1 MENKVSKEYFSGAK
15 SSGTNSLKF
24 KKNFPYVISITSGKG
39 GVGKTLTTVNL
50 ALSARRLGLKVL
62 VLDGDMGLAN
72 VDVVLGL
79 QARYN
84 INDVLEG
91 RIGINSI
98 ILDGPL
104 GIKIIPSGSGISQL
118 AQLGF
123 VQRVALLEQLEQLDE
138 DFDLLI
144 IDTSAGIADTVL
156 HLNSV
161 AEKTVVVTTPE
172 PHAMTDAYAMI
183 KVLSDNQRQ
192 PNISLL
198 VNMTKSESEGHQVYQ
213 RLAGVADRFIGKNID
228 YLGSVPFD
236 PQIQKAI
243 IQRQAANEFTT
254 HTNAGQAWN
263 KIAHAVFDSQNS
275 SPLRDQEQIWREL
288 VWVNQENT
296 QVSRI

>member
-1 MENKVSKEYFSGAK
+1 MEKTVNSDTTSGA
-15 SSGTNSLKF
+15 GFNSEKKMKF
-24 KKNFPYVISITSGKG
+24 QKNFPHVISITSGKG

-104 GIKIIPSGSGISQL
+104 GVKIIPSGSGICQL
-118 AQLGF
+118 AQLSF
-123 VQRVALLEQLEQLDE
+123 VQRIALLEQLEQLNE
-138 DFDLLI
+138 DFDVLV

-161 AEKTVVVTTPE
+161 AEQSIIVTTPE

-183 KVLSDNQRQ
+183 KVLSDQKKQ
-192 PNISLL
+192 PNISLM
-198 VNMTKSESEGHQVYQ
+198 VNMAKSEMEGQQVYN
-213 RLAGVADRFIGKNID
+213 RLSDVANRFIGKDIK
-228 YLGSVPFD
+228 YLGMIPFD
-236 PQIQKAI
+236 PQIQKSVA
-243 IQRQAANEFTT
+243 QRRAASEFTT

-263 KIAHAVFDSQNS
+263 KIAQNIFDNQGE
-275 SPLRDQEQIWREL
+275 PGIREQDQIWREL
-288 VWVNQENT
+288 VWVNQSNA
-296 QVSRI
+296 QLSSI

>member
-1 MENKVSKEYFSGAK
+1 VGIEHFSNEKKVGL
-15 SSGTNSLKF
+15 SSRKL
-24 KKNFPYVISITSGKG
+24 KKNFPHVVSITSGKG

-62 VLDGDMGLAN
+62 ILDGDMGLAN

-91 RIGINSI
+91 RIGINNI

-118 AQLGF
+118 AQLSF
-123 VQRVALLEQLEQLDE
+123 VQRVALLEQLEQLNE

-161 AEKTVVVTTPE
+161 AEKSIVVTTPE

-183 KVLSDNQRQ
+183 KILSENQRQ

-198 VNMTKSESEGHQVYQ
+198 VNMAKSEAEGRQVFE
-213 RLAGVADRFIGKNID
+213 RLSTVADRFIGKDLD
-228 YLGSVPFD
+228 YIGFVPFD

-243 IQRQAANEFTT
+243 IQRRAASEVTT

-263 KIAHAVFDSQNS
+263 KIAQTIFDNHS
-275 SPLRDQEQIWREL
+275 SVNVRDQDQIWREL
-288 VWVNQENT
+288 VWANQDNA